1 MSFKYRLRIFFFL
14 LTVLPLLVA
23 GWAIQ
28 EFFKENQA
36 GRVDA
41 ELASVLTSA
50 RTVFGQRRDMAA
62 QAVQELTNDTSVQE
76 AMRDGDRGRLRTAIA
91 PYLDEPVAVAIL
103 DREGTVLA
111 GGLPEDPAFRTQ
123 TEVSSAA
130 GATFGSVT
138 AGVGL
143 SPQSAGTLD
152 REVPGV
158 LHVGYRVGDEVIRAE
173 GREPLALDAEALP
186 PAFDARVG
194 DAGFRV
200 AEFELQGTTQP
211 ASLVALYPEERIAAQ
226 ISSVRAKVAVGVAV
240 MLLVILVGAEIV
252 VRSITSQLGAFAQ
265 RAREVGEGRFAG
277 EIAVHGNDEIAQFAQ
292 AFNRMSVELEHRIDE
307 LESERRRVREALAR
321 FGRALEATHDVSALL
336 GIVVESGMGAVG
348 ARGGR
353 LLIVDEQTGRLIE
366 HLRIGSAR
374 GADSSV
380 LPAEA
385 VYGEGVEGQALQ
397 TMRPAL
403 GPEPATVLAVP
414 LQSSQTVIG
423 LLTLIDPERG
433 AFDHSDGDTL
443 LALASQGAVAIDN
456 ARMHRLITKQAATD
470 GLTGLANHREF
481 QDQLRREME
490 RAQRFALP
498 VALVLL
504 DLDDFKVVNDRYGHL
519 AGDTV
524 LRGVAATLRLLVR
537 EIDCAARYGGE
548 EFAIILPGTT
558 AEGAAR
564 LAERIRLAIGERPV
578 VAEGRNV
585 GVTASFG
592 VGAIP
597 EDGTTQVELIAAA
610 DTALYRAK
618 HGGKNRVAV
627 SGGVREAGVPAGR
640 PPY

>member
-1 MSFKYRLRIFFFL
+1 MTQTDVDSPTGAALGS
-14 LTVLPLLVA
+14 VVA
-23 GWAIQ
+23 G
-28 EFFKENQA
+28 
-36 GRVDA
+36 V
-41 ELASVLTSA
+41 
-50 RTVFGQRRDMAA
+50 
-62 QAVQELTNDTSVQE
+62 ELTPAS
-76 AMRDGDRGRLRTAIA
+76 A
-91 PYLDEPVAVAIL
+91 
-103 DREGTVLA
+103 LA
-111 GGLPEDPAFRTQ
+111 
-123 TEVSSAA
+123 
-130 GATFGSVT
+130 
-138 AGVGL
+138 
-143 SPQSAGTLD
+143 LD
-152 REVPGV
+152 REVPGT
-158 LHVGYRVGDEVIRAE
+158 LGVGYRVGDEVVLAE
-173 GREPLALDAEALP
+173 GRRPLSLDAEALP
-186 PAFDARVG
+186 PAFDAVIG
-194 DAGFRV
+194 DARYRV
-200 AEFELQGTTQP
+200 AEFELQGTTSP
-211 ASLVALYPEERIAAQ
+211 ASLLALYPAERIDAQ
-226 ISSVRAKVAVGVAV
+226 ISSVQTKVAVGVGL
-240 MLLVILVGAEIV
+240 MLLVILVGSEIV
-252 VRSITSQLGAFAQ
+252 VRSITGQLGAFAQ

-277 EIAVHGNDEIAQFAQ
+277 EIAVHGSDEIAQFAQ

-374 GADSSV
+374 GASSDV
-380 LPAEA
+380 LPAQA

-403 GPEPATVLAVP
+403 GPEPSTVLAVP
-414 LQSSQTVIG
+414 LQSAQTVIG

-524 LRGVAATLRLLVR
+524 LRGVATTLRLLVR

-564 LAERIRLAIGERPV
+564 LAERIRLAVGERPV
-578 VAEGRNV
+578 VADGRNV

-592 VGAIP
+592 VAAIP

-610 DTALYRAK
+610 DAALYRAK

-627 SGGVREAGVPAGR
+627 SAGAREPGVPAGR

>member
-28 EFFKENQA
+28 EFFRENQA

-50 RTVFGQRRDMAA
+50 RTVFGQRRDMAL
-62 QAVQELTNDTSVQE
+62 QAVQELASDQDVQS
-76 AMRDGDRGRLRTAIA
+76 AMRDADRRRLRSDLE
-91 PYLDEPVAVAIL
+91 PYRDDPFSVAIL
-103 DREGTVLA
+103 DRDGNVLEGSLPEGPAFLTQTDVNLA
-111 GGLPEDPAFRTQ
+111 GGATLGS
-123 TEVSSAA
+123 VAA
-130 GATFGSVT
+130 GVE
-138 AGVGL
+138 L
-143 SPQSAGTLD
+143 SPESAVELDQQVPGTL
-152 REVPGV
+152 RVA
-158 LHVGYRVGDEVIRAE
+158 YRVDDEVIGPD
-173 GREPLALDAEALP
+173 GREPLSLAADALP

-194 DAGFRV
+194 DTRYRA
-200 AEFELQGTTQP
+200 AEFELQGITPP
-211 ASLVALYPEERIAAQ
+211 ASLLALYPEERIDAQ
-226 ISSVRAKVAVGVAV
+226 IGSVRTKVALGVGA

-252 VRSITSQLGAFAQ
+252 VRSITGQLGAFAQ

-277 EIAVHGNDEIAQFAQ
+277 EIPVHGDDEIAQFAQ

-366 HLRIGSAR
+366 HLRIGTAR

-380 LPAEA
+380 LPAQA

-403 GPEPATVLAVP
+403 GPEPSTLLAVP

-433 AFDHSDGDTL
+433 TFDHSDGDTL

-504 DLDDFKVVNDRYGHL
+504 DLDDFKAVNDRYGHL

-524 LRGVAATLRLLVR
+524 LRGVAATLRLLIR
-537 EIDCAARYGGE
+537 EIDGAARYGGE

-578 VAEGRNV
+578 VADGRNV

-592 VGAIP
+592 VAAIP

-610 DTALYRAK
+610 DAALYRAK

-627 SGGVREAGVPAGR
+627 STGAREPGVPGGR
-640 PPY
+640 QPF